1 MGSNEFSR
9 RSWERFSQ
17 PLPSLEA
24 RLAIS
29 VFLCLCLFVV
39 TGLETLSHRE
49 HEARAH
55 WHSFHFFHCFSLS
68 LSFPDWF
75 HLGGRVGPWW
85 EGQQSSL
92 NLTHDLTLSRG
103 RLGKDL
109 SAMAWTFGL
118 PLHVLCL
125 SVVAGLEELS
135 RKECESGAL
144 WNCFRFC
151 GCLSLSHWFHL
162 AGRVGSLGEVRQC
175 SLILVLLWAGV
186 GRKRFPRLWS
196 YFWPLFTC
204 VCLLLPGRASWP
216 ISIMK
221 LELFDIVLTFLDVFH
236 YLMLISFGRVG
247 SWGEDPLASP
257 SSYFE

>member
-1 MGSNEFSR
+1 MGSNGLSR

-92 NLTHDLTLSRG
+92 NLTHDLPLSRG
-103 RLGKDL
+103 RLGKDP
-109 SAMAWTFGL
+109 SAMAWTFGF
-118 PLHVLCL
+118 PLHMCV
-125 SVVAGLEELS
+125 
-135 RKECESGAL
+135 
-144 WNCFRFC
+144 
-151 GCLSLSHWFHL
+151 
-162 AGRVGSLGEVRQC
+162 
-175 SLILVLLWAGV
+175 
-186 GRKRFPRLWS
+186 S
-196 YFWPLFTC
+196 YFWGGRLVPYPPL
-204 VCLLLPGRASWP
+204 R
-216 ISIMK
+216 K
-221 LELFDIVLTFLDVFH
+221 KLFDIGVTSARIFH
-236 YLMLISFGRVG
+236 YLLFMSFGWKG
-247 SWGEDPLASP
+247 WL
-257 SSYFE
+257 

>member
-1 MGSNEFSR
+1 MGSNGLSR

-75 HLGGRVGPWW
+75 HVGGRVGPWW

-103 RLGKDL
+103 RLGKDP
-109 SAMAWTFGL
+109 SAMAWNFWLSST
-118 PLHVLCL
+118 HVCL
-125 SVVAGLEELS
+125 VFLGWKACSIRTIEKKTLWHWCHF
-135 RKECESGAL
+135 CE
-144 WNCFRFC
+144 N
-151 GCLSLSHWFHL
+151 LSLSLIHVIWVEGL
-162 AGRVGSLGEVRQC
+162 ALEGRSGKALHYGPEENSLGY
-175 SLILVLLWAGV
+175 SLSIGLSLLVLV
-186 GRKRFPRLWS
+186 
-196 YFWPLFTC
+196 
-204 VCLLLPGRASWP
+204 
-216 ISIMK
+216 
-221 LELFDIVLTFLDVFH
+221 
-236 YLMLISFGRVG
+236 
-247 SWGEDPLASP
+247 
-257 SSYFE
+257 